1 MLNNLETSN
10 NDSMVMNPLIQN
22 GNFMLS
28 PFGHQN
34 MIVKPKYLKLLISI
48 ISNYSENIFNYLS
61 LTDLCLTRGINRMFL
76 TLVHEYYQK
85 RLKMEIQTITLY
97 QNYNQEKTS
106 IFMKNIDSQIPI
118 STKNWLDFDLNS
130 VTNTI
135 QSLSRNTITQLRS
148 IKNIGKFSDSIYAPF
163 CIIFGYNKTNN
174 AKVRSDGWK
183 KTAGKILNDAN
194 FFIKASKLDL
204 ENFNDNDILE
214 AFVAL
219 NLPELDYDLVKRYS
233 PALGKLIKW
242 CQAVVSYHILI
253 HPYTYRNDKSQVEEG
268 GEVFEFA
275 QNMNDMINRFY
286 KFKRFLFKLGII
298 KIPLGDYVFN
308 LQHSREV
315 TVQNLPYDEYLDEKM
330 IGNILSYLPI
340 NQSFKFISV
349 NKKFLNGFKT
359 SLNETALEILKEIF
373 YFKHQAYEKLYKKI
387 PMIYENNIFSKY
399 FLMLD
404 DILNCECD
412 CNEQGTNYIPFLTK
426 EQINDIKNLKIEN
439 ETVNTICKVLC
450 ILLDEKPQRKANAR
464 GEIKNLYLQKVKLLA
479 INGSLTKLLRNLN
492 KIDLN
497 KNQIKVLS
505 ENMLKF
511 YTSEKLEE
519 IKRMNRGLYQLLI
532 YELYI
537 FEYLKEFNPFALI
550 NIDVLVNTS
559 SFDAEEIEMLKY
571 YVELMNF
578 LKYNLKA
585 KYHFHSSNLTSCSR
599 MPSFDFQNLVNSLYS
614 YLQTQNLSSELLFET
629 ANPDHGKI
637 STVYFE
643 NKDLIPQSAKPALY
657 ERIMI
662 EIVSTSLN
670 TSREPTNGVNTSKN
684 NIDSNLC
691 TIKEENSLLNNNNI
705 NNTKDIKATYQ
716 NAIITS
722 IGNYASSNSNY
733 NTNFDSNNINNGNT
747 ATFDCI
753 TNEILIKNILF
764 FLDINSLPNFSLV
777 SKRYNKCIK
786 THIVIRL
793 FFLNKEK
800 KIIEEEHS
808 DILSSIESKRET
820 FYSEY
825 EIKSPD
831 KEHACNLM
839 SEITNDDILEIK
851 QFFRKY
857 NKTYEKVIAPLV
869 VLLGGKA
876 KNGYNVDGSRS
887 ISYFQ
892 PAQKII
898 YKRDFIR
905 KIQNLEL
912 ETIPVSKFNQA
923 EKLMQDPVFS
933 GKKIKNLSPCLAHL
947 ISWLMGVI
955 EFHRVVRKYSLSY
968 FDYDILNK
976 EEIKFCG
983 EMDNILLL
991 YYKLLR
997 YANKYC
1003 KKYEKNAQEI
1013 MKTMDIPIDDED
1025 N

>member
-10 NDSMVMNPLIQN
+10 NESVIINPMMQD
-22 GNFMLS
+22 GNYTIS
-28 PFGHQN
+28 PFGNQN
-34 MIVKPKYLKLLISI
+34 LKVKPKYLKLLLSI
-48 ISNYSENIFNYLS
+48 VSNYSENIFNYLS
-61 LTDLCLTRGINRMFL
+61 LKDLCLTRGINRMFL
-76 TLVHEYYQK
+76 ALVHEYYQK
-85 RLKMEIQTITLY
+85 RLKIEIQTITSY
-97 QNYNQEKTS
+97 QNFNQEKTS

-118 STKNWLDFDLNS
+118 SNKNWLDFDLNS
-130 VTNTI
+130 VTKTI
-135 QSLSRNTITQLRS
+135 QSLSRSTVTQLRS
-148 IKNIGKFSDSIYAPF
+148 IKNLGKYSDSIYAPF

-174 AKVRSDGWK
+174 PKVKSDGWK
-183 KTAGKILNDAN
+183 KTAGIILNDAN

-219 NLPELDYDLVKRYS
+219 NLPELDIDVVKRYS
-233 PALGKLIKW
+233 PALGKLLKW

-253 HPYTYRNDKSQVEEG
+253 HPYTYRNDKSQIEEG
-268 GEVFEFA
+268 GDVYEFA
-275 QNMNDMINRFY
+275 QNMNFMINRFY

-308 LQHSREV
+308 LQHSRELASPH
-315 TVQNLPYDEYLDEKM
+315 VQYDDYLTEKF

-349 NKKFLNGFKT
+349 NKKFLGGFKS
-359 SLNETALEILKEIF
+359 SLDEITLEILKEIF
-373 YFKHQAYEKLYKKI
+373 YFKHQAYDKLYKKI
-387 PMIYENNIFSKY
+387 PMLYENNIFSKY

-404 DILNCECD
+404 DILNTECD

-426 EQINDIKNLKIEN
+426 EQLNDIKKLKIEN
-439 ETVNTICKVLC
+439 EPTNIICKVLC
-450 ILLDEKPQRKANAR
+450 VLLDEKPQRKADSR
-464 GEIKNLYLQKVKLLA
+464 GEIKNLYIQKVKLLA
-479 INGSLTKLLRNLN
+479 INGSLTKLMRAVN
-492 KIDLN
+492 KLELN

-511 YTSEKLEE
+511 YSNEKLEE
-519 IKRMNRGLYQLLI
+519 IKRVNRGLYQLLI
-532 YELYI
+532 WELYI
-537 FEYLKEFNPFALI
+537 FEYLKEFNPFSLV
-550 NIDVLVNTS
+550 NIDLLLNTQ
-559 SFDAEEIEMLKY
+559 SFENEEVEMIKY
-571 YVELMNF
+571 YIELMNF

-585 KYHFHSSNLTSCSR
+585 KYHFHSVNLSSLSK
-599 MPSFDFQNLVNSLYS
+599 MPSFDFQTLVHDLYN
-614 YLQTQNLSSELLFET
+614 YLQSQNLSSDILFDT
-629 ANPDHGKI
+629 SNPDHGKI

-643 NKDLIPQSAKPALY
+643 SKDLIPQAAKPALY

-662 EIVSTSLN
+662 EIVSTSLS
-670 TSREPTNGVNTSKN
+670 TSREGTSEVNTSKN
-684 NIDSNLC
+684 NAESNLC
-691 TIKEENSLLNNNNI
+691 TIKEENSIINNNI
-705 NNTKDIKATYQ
+705 NKEMKVNYQ

-722 IGNYASSNSNY
+722 IGSNYNTNNSNY
-733 NTNFDSNNINNGNT
+733 NTNFDSNNISNVTFESIGN
-747 ATFDCI
+747 D
-753 TNEILIKNILF
+753 ILIKNILF

-777 SKRYNKCIK
+777 NKRCNKCIK
-786 THIVIRL
+786 THIVIRI

-800 KIIEEEHS
+800 RIIEEEHS
-808 DILSSIESKRET
+808 DILSSIDGKREN
-820 FYSEY
+820 FFSEY
-825 EIKSPD
+825 EMQPPT
-831 KEHACNLM
+831 KEHACSLM

-851 QFFRKY
+851 QFFRRY

-876 KNGYNVDGSRS
+876 KNGYNIDGSKS
-887 ISYFQ
+887 VSYFI

-898 YKRDFIR
+898 YKRDFVR

-912 ETIPVSKFNQA
+912 ETIPIVRFNQA
-923 EKLMQDPVFS
+923 ERLMQDSVFNES
-933 GKKIKNLSPCLAHL
+933 KIKSLSPCLSHL

-968 FDYDILNK
+968 YDYDILDK
-976 EEIKFCG
+976 DELKFCG

-1003 KKYEKNAQEI
+1003 KKYEKAAEEI
-1013 MKTMDIPIDDED
+1013 MKTMDIPVDDEEED